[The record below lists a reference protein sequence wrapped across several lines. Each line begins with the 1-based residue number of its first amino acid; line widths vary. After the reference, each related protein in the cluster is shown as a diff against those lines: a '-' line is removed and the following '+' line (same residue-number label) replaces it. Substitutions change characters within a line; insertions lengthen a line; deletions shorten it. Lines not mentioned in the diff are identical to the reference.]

1 MKGQI
6 VFRAVRLFFR
16 LIPFPVIWWVGDGV
30 GLLLY
35 RLLKKRSAI
44 GLANLSRAFPDMPER
59 ERIEILK
66 AFWRNFCKDMLEATR
81 YYAYPAA
88 VKGRLV
94 TLVGRER
101 LDALMAQKTGIIVL
115 SAHLGNFPLL
125 CMKLGMEGY
134 PIAVVYGEMH
144 NRFFNPVLP
153 HMMRSTGIEPIFD
166 RPRHA
171 CVGKSIS
178 WLRNK
183 GMLFIQVDQNPL
195 VEAGVPVDFFGFKVP
210 TSRGPVSLAMRTAAK
225 IVPVFIVRD
234 KNNHHWVIVEE
245 PVALRLEGNG
255 NHHMRENLEALSK
268 VTEDYIRKY
277 PTLWWW
283 VHQRFKMAVKE

>member
-59 ERIEILK
+59 ERVEILK
-66 AFWRNFCKDMLEATR
+66 AFWRNFCKDILEVTR

>member
-1 MKGQI
+1 MKDQI
-6 VFRAVRLFFR
+6 VLRAIRLFFR

-30 GLLLY
+30 GFLLY

-66 AFWRNFCKDMLEATR
+66 AFWRNLCKDMLELIR

-88 VKGRLV
+88 VKGKLV
-94 TLVGRER
+94 TLVGREH
-101 LDALMAQKTGIIVL
+101 LDALMAQKTGIILL

-134 PIAVVYGEMH
+134 PISVVYGEVH

-153 HMMRSTGIEPIFD
+153 HIMRSMGIEPIFD
-166 RPRHA
+166 MPRHA
-171 CVGKSIS
+171 CIGKSIS
-178 WLRNK
+178 WLKNK

-210 TSRGPVSLAMRTAAK
+210 IARGPISLAMRTAAK

-234 KNNHHWVIVEE
+234 KNNHHRVIVEE
-245 PVALRLEGNG
+245 PLTLRLEGNG

-268 VTEDYIRKY
+268 VTEDHIKKY